1 MSGAAPSTGGFV
13 KLISSDKH
21 VFILERRVASV
32 SGRLRVL
39 FSGAGVEAAK
49 GEVSLDF
56 PANVLEK
63 VVQYFVRWFGR
74 GGEKGM
80 QGRRW
85 GWGSSLAA
93 LPAREYP
100 AHAPLPS
107 ASDNNSTTR

>member
-1 MSGAAPSTGGFV
+1 MSGAAPATGGFV

-21 VFILERRVASV
+21 IFILERRVASV

-39 FSGAGVEAAK
+39 FSGAGVEASK

-74 GGEKGM
+74 GGGEGM
-80 QGRRW
+80 QMGL
-85 GWGSSLAA
+85 GELSCCV
-93 LPAREYP
+93 AR
-100 AHAPLPS
+100 APTHRSRPPTLRFR
-107 ASDNNSTTR
+107 STTR